1 MRASCPDPGPPM
13 FRMLL
18 IACALLACAGT
29 SSLLAAQPTPPIA
42 IELVP
47 GQAQWEVRYVLPAP
61 ARELRFVRV
70 DAKGHRAASWTPVDG
85 AFAIT
90 LEDGEEVVRRTDGA
104 AFERAAF
111 RMAPRYVELEK
122 DYAPFAPFGDG
133 GMLVHTG
140 RFHACA
146 GRCAGGESFE
156 LSLQP
161 PEGAHAIVHGKVV
174 DAVRVADR
182 DSGTNL
188 YVGRALP
195 VATPDVVAVIDGA
208 FPADTRARLESLLPR
223 LMAFY
228 GSELGALASRPMLY
242 ASRDADHPGG
252 GYGYQGGT
260 LPGQVFMHFYGRHE
274 AFGTPAFAARVD
286 WFFAHEAAHLYQQF
300 SALADPGDSWIHEGG
315 VDALAAVA
323 LQALGVIDA
332 DAVQARLQES
342 VAGCAKHI
350 AQQPLQR
357 AHANGSFEAHYAC
370 GFVLQMAVDA
380 AARRA
385 SDGACGLA
393 CVWREFQSE
402 VRAGKPWTGE
412 TFLAVAAR
420 RTDARTAGF
429 LRAVTREGTPD
440 PAATLREGLAQAG
453 VALPTPASE

>member
-1 MRASCPDPGPPM
+1 M

-18 IACALLACAGT
+18 LACALLAIIGA
-29 SSLLAAQPTPPIA
+29 SPLRASDATPRIA

-47 GQAQWEVRYVLPAP
+47 GDAQWEVRYVLSAPAP
-61 ARELRFVRV
+61 QLRFVRV
-70 DAKGHRAASWTPVDG
+70 DAKGHRAASWTPAD
-85 AFAIT
+85 ASFAIT

-104 AFERAAF
+104 PFDRAAF

-122 DYAPFAPFGDG
+122 DYAPFSPFGDG

-146 GRCAGGESFE
+146 GRCAGGETFQ
-156 LSLQP
+156 LTLRP
-161 PEGAHAIVHGKVV
+161 PRGAHAIVHGQVV
-174 DAVRVADR
+174 DAVRVEDR

-195 VATPDVVAVIDGA
+195 VTTPDVVAVIDSA

-228 GSELGALASRPMLY
+228 GRKLGALDSRPMLF
-242 ASRDADHPGG
+242 ASRDEAHPGG

-274 AFGTPAFAARVD
+274 AFGTPDFAARVD
-286 WFFAHEAAHLYQQF
+286 WFFAHEAAHLYQTF
-300 SALADPGDSWIHEGG
+300 STLADPGDSWIHEGG
-315 VDALAAVA
+315 ADALAAIA

-332 DAVQARLQES
+332 DAVQARLQQS
-342 VAGCAKHI
+342 LDGCAKHI
-350 AQQPLQR
+350 AQRPLQQ
-357 AHANGSFEAHYAC
+357 AHASGSFEAHYAC
-370 GFVLQMAVDA
+370 GFVLQMSVDA

-393 CVWREFQSE
+393 CVWRDFQLD

-412 TFLAVAAR
+412 TFIAVAAR
-420 RTDARTAGF
+420 RIDARTAGF
-429 LRAVTREGTPD
+429 LRAVTRETAAD
-440 PAATLREGLAQAG
+440 PGAALRQGLAGAG
-453 VALPTPASE
+453 VPLPTPAAN

>member
-1 MRASCPDPGPPM
+1 MPPT
-13 FRMLL
+13 LL
-18 IACALLACAGT
+18 LACALLACAGA
-29 SSLLAAQPTPPIA
+29 SPLPAAPEAPRIA
-42 IELVP
+42 IDLVP
-47 GQAQWEVRYVLPAP
+47 GGDQWEVRYTLPSP

-70 DAKGHRAASWTPVDG
+70 DAKGRRAASWMPVD
-85 AFAIT
+85 ASLAIT

-104 AFERAAF
+104 PFDRAAF
-111 RMAPRYVELEK
+111 RMAPRYVELDK
-122 DYAPFAPFGDG
+122 DYAPFSPFGDG

-146 GRCAGGESFE
+146 GRCAGGEAFT

-161 PEGAHAIVHGKVV
+161 LTGAHAIVHGQVV
-174 DAVRVADR
+174 DAVNIEDR

-228 GSELGALASRPMLY
+228 GRELGALDSRPMLY
-242 ASRDADHPGG
+242 ASRDEAHPGG

-274 AFGTPAFAARVD
+274 AFATPAFAARVD

-315 VDALAAVA
+315 ADALAAIA
-323 LQALGVIDA
+323 LQALDVIDA
-332 DAVQARLQES
+332 DAVRARLGQS
-342 VAGCAKHI
+342 LADCARGI
-350 AQQPLQR
+350 SAQPLQQ
-357 AHANGSFEAHYAC
+357 AHAGGVFEAYYSC

-385 SDGACGLA
+385 SKDACGLA
-393 CVWREFQSE
+393 CVWREFQQD
-402 VRAGKPWTGE
+402 VAAGKPWNGD
-412 TFLAVAAR
+412 TFIAVVAR
-420 RTDARTAGF
+420 RSDARTAGF
-429 LRAVTREGTPD
+429 LRQVTREAVVEPE
-440 PAATLREGLAQAG
+440 AALRAGLEESGWTLAAPVEESRKDAAG
-453 VALPTPASE
+453 RD

>member
-1 MRASCPDPGPPM
+1 MSPK
-13 FRMLL
+13 LL
-18 IACALLACAGT
+18 LACALLACAGA
-29 SSLLAAQPTPPIA
+29 SPLRAAAETPRIA
-42 IELVP
+42 IELMP
-47 GQAQWEVRYVLPAP
+47 GGDQWEVRYALPAP
-61 ARELRFVRV
+61 TRELRFVRV
-70 DAKGHRAASWTPVDG
+70 DAKGRRAASWTPVD
-85 AFAIT
+85 ASFAVV

-104 AFERAAF
+104 PFDRAAF
-111 RMAPRYVELEK
+111 RMAPRYVELGK
-122 DYAPFAPFGDG
+122 DYAPFSPFGDG

-146 GRCAGGESFE
+146 GRCAGGETFA

-161 PEGAHAIVHGKVV
+161 PGGAHAIVHGSVV
-174 DAVRVADR
+174 DTVQFEDR

-228 GSELGALASRPMLY
+228 GRELGTLDSRPMLY
-242 ASRDADHPGG
+242 ASRDEAHPGG

-274 AFGTPAFAARVD
+274 AFGTAAFAARVD

-315 VDALAAVA
+315 ADALAAIA
-323 LQALGVIDA
+323 LQALEVIDA
-332 DAVQARLQES
+332 DAVRARLGQS
-342 VAGCAKHI
+342 VADCAKGI
-350 AQQPLQR
+350 TAQPLQQ
-357 AHANGSFEAHYAC
+357 AHAGGAFEAYYSC

-385 SDGACGLA
+385 SKEACGLA
-393 CVWREFQSE
+393 CVWREFQE
-402 VRAGKPWTGE
+402 DIAAGKPWNGD
-412 TFLAVAAR
+412 TFIAVVAR
-420 RTDARTAGF
+420 RTDARTADF
-429 LRAVTREGTPD
+429 LRAVTRGAVAEPD
-440 PAATLREGLAQAG
+440 TVLRSGLEQSGWTLPVPVAESRKDATGRD
-453 VALPTPASE
+453 